1 MLLLWLLTEAA
12 DVRRSLRRLEE
23 RLDSG
28 DNVDVVDVVR
38 KNFNELIC
46 LLDSPL
52 FCRLLSVEDALDTLQ
67 EASRDRSFDEN
78 DFDFDLTTGE
88 LVMLESETKNF
99 KTTSLS
105 SDESHGHI
113 VDGHHM
119 LEEDKNASMLL
130 ANQHIAEVYANM
142 SDEGFPVDML
152 QKLAPG
158 CTIDSITLDKP
169 DSVGI
174 GLGFG
179 IVGMWSESSELGVYI
194 QSIQAG
200 GVASK

>member
-12 DVRRSLRRLEE
+12 EVRRGLRRLEE
-23 RLDSG
+23 RLDNG
-28 DNVDVVDVVR
+28 DNVEVIR

-52 FCRLLSVEDALDTLQ
+52 FCRLLSVEDALDGLQ
-67 EASRDRSFDEN
+67 EASHDRSLDEN
-78 DFDFDLTTGE
+78 DFDIDLTTGE
-88 LVMLESETKNF
+88 LVLLQYGTKND
-99 KTTSLS
+99 KTDTDSLS
-105 SDESHGHI
+105 SNEVHI

-119 LEEDKNASMLL
+119 SEMYKNDSILP
-130 ANQHIAEVYANM
+130 ANQHIAEVYANV

-158 CTIDSITLDKP
+158 CTIDSVTLDKP
-169 DSVGI
+169 DGVGI

-194 QSIQAG
+194 QSIQNG
-200 GVASK
+200 GVASR

>member
-1 MLLLWLLTEAA
+1 MLLLWLLTEATE
-12 DVRRSLRRLEE
+12 VRRSLRRLEE

-28 DNVDVVDVVR
+28 DDVEVVR

-52 FCRLLSVEDALDTLQ
+52 FCRLLSVEDALDALQ
-67 EASRDRSFDEN
+67 EASHDRSLDEN
-78 DFDFDLTTGE
+78 DFDIDLTTGE
-88 LVMLESETKNF
+88 LVLLQNDTK
-99 KTTSLS
+99 KTDTNSLS
-105 SDESHGHI
+105 DDEAHGHI
-113 VDGHHM
+113 VNGHD
-119 LEEDKNASMLL
+119 ETAVMLL
-130 ANQHIAEVYANM
+130 ANQHTAEVYEDV
-142 SDEGFPVDML
+142 SGEGFPVDML

-158 CTIDSITLDKP
+158 CVIDSVTLDKP
-169 DSVGI
+169 DGIGI

-194 QSIQAG
+194 QSIQNG